1 LQLTLTVQ
9 HAPPFRHSIVY
20 LGSTIQGQHDAMRRF
35 EERRA
40 AAAERPQDAT
50 SRQTGGPMPGEGTS
64 GARPKVQ

>member
-1 LQLTLTVQ
+1 MIRDWLG
-9 HAPPFRHSIVY
+9 HSNIAQTSTY

-40 AAAERPQDAT
+40 AAAERPQDVS
-50 SRQTGGPMPGEGTS
+50 SRQAGAPILGERTS